1 MSDLQTNPTATE
13 DLKKIISSKKS
24 LLETIQQELT
34 EKERELE
41 DVNKPRIS
49 KSVLD
54 LIKET
59 IENKVSSYMDDLDS
73 DSFEKEISVQDDYDG
88 RFSVEISSISFNNS
102 DDLSEEIYDS
112 ILDEFRVVDEDG
124 FTEEERETSGNPIE
138 AEYKDEHGNPID
150 DE

>member
-73 DSFEKEISVQDDYDG
+73 DSFE
-88 RFSVEISSISFNNS
+88 
-102 DDLSEEIYDS
+102 
-112 ILDEFRVVDEDG
+112 
-124 FTEEERETSGNPIE
+124 
-138 AEYKDEHGNPID
+138 
-150 DE
+150 